1 MVRSVDELKRNVF
14 PGESGGDYDALFG
27 FSNRAGGAFEGVR
40 PTQMTINQVL
50 AFTDPSGP
58 YAQWVKSQVGRV
70 ATPVG
75 GFQVVGST
83 LRDTVNR
90 MGLTGNELFDPAMQ
104 DRIGMEIYRAQGP
117 GAWEGWGKGGGSVT
131 MSTNGGQPMGLLD
144 FAMQPEQP
152 QTFRDRLRAPETRD
166 AMLTWLNSMRLNP
179 DPNIATLVDR
189 RAQRREQA
197 SSANRTAAW
206 LEANGQPDLAAAVM
220 SGVIDG
226 ASAFKSMTAKDE
238 KTALQQNVEFLMA
251 QGYTMEDALKAV
263 QGASGG
269 TSVNIGEAMKIMPN
283 GQIAVKDP
291 SVDGGVRFV
300 TPPGSQAAIDA
311 EAAAAKAGQKGEN
324 EQIYGDA
331 AINAIDKLVGPDG
344 KGGLIDGGE
353 GVFNLSNVGIVGKRL
368 ADWGLDQSAVDLRN
382 TLNTVTSNIAFS
394 RLQAMRD
401 ASVTGGALG
410 SVTENELA
418 MLMNSLGAVQQD
430 TSAKVLRENLP
441 VIRDIWRKIQ
451 SDPVARRA
459 YAAAGA
465 AGAAGASTAAPQ
477 GGDGDITTIGSW

>member
-117 GAWEGWGKGGGSVT
+117 GAWEGWGKGGGNVT
-131 MSTNGGQPMGLLD
+131 MSTSGGQPMGLLD

-206 LEANGQPDLAAAVM
+206 LEANGRPDLAAAVM

-226 ASAFKSMTAKDE
+226 ASAFTVMNQKPEEKGQVVSDAQLRELYPGAQIEPGLYNLKSDGTITK
-238 KTALQQNVEFLMA
+238 V
-251 QGYTMEDALKAV
+251 G
-263 QGASGG
+263 GGG
-269 TSVNIGEAMKIMPN
+269 TSVTVDNVGAPQAGYQYVRDDAGRVVRMEPIPGGPAAAEAEKAATGAAANAESQTITADIVLDEIKAVKGKVGDGGLPTTGFFGGLLSNIG
-283 GQIAVKDP
+283 G
-291 SVDGGVRFV
+291 
-300 TPPGSQAAIDA
+300 TDA
-311 EAAAAKAGQKGEN
+311 GDISASLDTIKG
-324 EQIYGDA
+324 
-331 AINAIDKLVGPDG
+331 
-344 KGGLIDGGE
+344 
-353 GVFNLSNVGIVGKRL
+353 
-368 ADWGLDQSAVDLRN
+368 
-382 TLNTVTSNIAFS
+382 NIAFDK
-394 RLQAMRD
+394 LQAMRA
-401 ASVTGGALG
+401 ASPTGGALG
-410 SVTENELA
+410 SVTENELR
-418 MLMNSLGAVQQD
+418 LLQSTLGSLEQSQ
-430 TSAKVLRENLP
+430 SSEQFLRNLTRLEA
-441 VIRDIWRKIQ
+441 IYGEIMKK
-451 SDPVARRA
+451 ARA
-459 YAAAGA
+459 YPNAAEFGFASSGA
-465 AGAAGASTAAPQ
+465 AS
-477 GGDGDITTIGSW
+477 GGVTLSPEAQRYLEGN